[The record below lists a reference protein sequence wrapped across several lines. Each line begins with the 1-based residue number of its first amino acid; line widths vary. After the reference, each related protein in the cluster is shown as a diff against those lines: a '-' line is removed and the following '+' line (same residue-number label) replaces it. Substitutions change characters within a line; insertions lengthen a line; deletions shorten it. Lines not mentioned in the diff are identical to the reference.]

1 MTGPKNLNI
10 LVVGKDATKL
20 ADPLGELL
28 AMSAEEAEVTVQSCG
43 SFSEASGMLA
53 GINMVLLELDLTKEQ
68 MVHKDKD
75 FLRWMEEDSESY
87 KLLVHLERDYP
98 EIRVVALVDYPACES
113 PESGGIEVLDR
124 RIDGC
129 MVKPFATTR
138 LLEEIHRIRE
148 EME

>member
-53 GINMVLLELDLTKEQ
+53 FN
-68 MVHKDKD
+68 
-75 FLRWMEEDSESY
+75 S
-87 KLLVHLERDYP
+87 
-98 EIRVVALVDYPACES
+98 
-113 PESGGIEVLDR
+113 
-124 RIDGC
+124 
-129 MVKPFATTR
+129 
-138 LLEEIHRIRE
+138 
-148 EME
+148 

>member
-98 EIRVVALVDYPACES
+98 EIRVVALVSLP
-113 PESGGIEVLDR
+113 GV
-124 RIDGC
+124 
-129 MVKPFATTR
+129 
-138 LLEEIHRIRE
+138 
-148 EME
+148 